1 MNIEDIELVS
11 KKVRD
16 LYQSVREGNVRTEDE
31 VRSRVDAI
39 RQLATDKN
47 VPIFIDENELVET
60 LQNTHI
66 GEPDEY
72 EDEESSE
79 EYSEE
84 YSEEDE
90 DIDEDEEDTDEDETD
105 ED

>member
-16 LYQSVREGNVRTEDE
+16 LYQSVREGNIRTEE
-31 VRSRVDAI
+31 EIRSKVEALRA
-39 RQLATDKN
+39 LAQTKN
-47 VPIFIDENELVET
+47 VPIFIDEDDLVEVM
-60 LQNTHI
+60 QNTEM
-66 GEPDEY
+66 GDPDEY

-84 YSEEDE
+84 YSEEEDE
-90 DIDEDEEDTDEDETD
+90 DDDEFDDEEDEDDE
-105 ED
+105 

>member
-31 VRSRVDAI
+31 IRTRVEAI
-39 RQLATDKN
+39 RQLADDKN
-47 VPIFIDENELVET
+47 VPIFIDENELVEI
-60 LQNTHI
+60 LQNTEI
-66 GEPDEY
+66 GNPDEY
-72 EDEESSE
+72 EEEESSE

-84 YSEEDE
+84 YSEEDDE
-90 DIDEDEEDTDEDETD
+90 MDEEDEDEEEDTDED
-105 ED
+105 

>member
-31 VRSRVDAI
+31 IRNRVEAI
-39 RQLATDKN
+39 RELAEDKN
-47 VPIFIDENELVET
+47 VPIFIDENELVEI
-60 LQNTHI
+60 LQNTAI
-66 GEPDEY
+66 GDPDEY
-72 EDEESSE
+72 EEEESSE

-90 DIDEDEEDTDEDETD
+90 DLDEDEDDTDED
-105 ED
+105 